1 MRKATEKLART
12 CNILANFKLSHRLAV
27 KEKTQSKLQ
36 KEISSWSRKKEKKI
50 KNIEYLHD
58 LLRMFAVET
67 NDLDPPTSR
76 REQTIHNPERDTM

>member
-12 CNILANFKLSHRLAV
+12 CNILANFELSHRLAV
-27 KEKTQSKLQ
+27 KRKLKANYKKKYPRGVEK
-36 KEISSWSRKKEKKI
+36 KKKKI